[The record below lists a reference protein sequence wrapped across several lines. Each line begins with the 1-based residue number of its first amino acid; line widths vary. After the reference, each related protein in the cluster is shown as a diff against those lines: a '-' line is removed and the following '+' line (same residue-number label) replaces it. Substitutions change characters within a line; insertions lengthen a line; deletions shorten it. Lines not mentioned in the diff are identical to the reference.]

1 MPTVEH
7 LAEDVVALA
16 VGASGE
22 LCLGVVVDKGVDAE
36 DLFVDLRVE
45 EAPLRE
51 CVDMLGEPGGG
62 DAVFELFDSL
72 GGDAGEAVSLLR
84 RGRNRPDDEG
94 DEEKGKAESGSPAQT
109 GTAATATG
117 DVGLQGC
124 DVGVTLF
131 DGKLAAAGDGRP
143 DAPSA

>member
-7 LAEDVVALA
+7 PAEDVGALA

-72 GGDAGEAVSLLR
+72 GGDAGEAVLCEV
-84 RGRNRPDDEG
+84 GCPDKTAD
-94 DEEKGKAESGSPAQT
+94 DKEKKYRYRE
-109 GTAATATG
+109 
-117 DVGLQGC
+117 C
-124 DVGVTLF
+124 
-131 DGKLAAAGDGRP
+131 
-143 DAPSA
+143 